1 MSLFSTLQT
10 LALVGGAIGGIY
22 AIYRILRIFYDAAKI
37 AELVLHE
44 FKPND
49 GHTLRDAV
57 DRIEKTM
64 RVVVNRVERIE
75 RHVGLD
81 DAA

>member
-1 MSLFSTLQT
+1 MSFFETLQM
-10 LALVGGAIGGIY
+10 LALIGGAFAGTY

-37 AELVLHE
+37 AELVLRE
-44 FKPND
+44 FRPND

-57 DRIEKTM
+57 DRIEKSM
-64 RVVVNRVERIE
+64 RVVVRRVERIE
-75 RHVGLD
+75 KHVGLD